1 MERESDTITYSDRM
15 TEENRQKGKT
25 IMMEERLDI
34 ERENEL
40 MVRFGLTR
48 LCARVVACRDCSDDQ
63 VAALLAEATMADPWE
78 AEEMAQVVERLR
90 QARNDQEK
98 VLVCGDY
105 DADGICATAIM
116 VDALH
121 RFGLTVGFYIP
132 DRLSEGYGLNEKTV
146 RMAKERA
153 YSLLITVDNGVRA
166 FAPLQTARQLGLDV
180 IVTDHHVMDAQ
191 EPIVCNCLLHPQ
203 RMGEAFRTLSGAGV
217 ALEVSRALGTVNERQ
232 IVYAGV
238 AAIGDVM
245 EMKGET
251 HSIVRQCIALLNQQ
265 RVRSIQ
271 LLAND
276 SSVWDETKIAFQIVP
291 KLNVT
296 GRLSDRCNV
305 NNTVR
310 YLLSENGSDLITV
323 SKQIAVLNETRKAMS
338 TQMIQTAQ
346 RRLSSQSAFLIVS
359 DPSFHEGIVGL
370 VAGKLCEQY
379 GRPCMVLAQK
389 GDRLRGSIRSVEGV
403 DLSHFFDDLDCLKEY
418 GGHALAAGIAFDCR
432 DRGEVERYVE
442 KKMQLLLPLPLVQTR
457 YIPIERELLT
467 LEQVDSLR
475 LLRPFGNGF
484 EEPLFCVQDL
494 TIADTRTL
502 SGEQHMKWTEKNGM
516 ELLFFHV
523 GDRMQD
529 LKEGGFRHF
538 GGTLGINQ
546 FRHQRKVSM
555 ILREVER

>member
-48 LCARVVACRDCSDDQ
+48 LCARVVACRGCSDDQ
-63 VAALLAEATMADPWE
+63 IAALLAEATMADPWE
-78 AEEMAQVVERLR
+78 AEGMPQVVERLR

-116 VDALH
+116 VDALR

-191 EPIVCNCLLHPQ
+191 EPIVCSCLLHPQ

-251 HSIVRQCIALLNQQ
+251 RSIVRQCIALLNQQ

-370 VAGKLCEQY
+370 VAGKLCEQ
-379 GRPCMVLAQK
+379 
-389 GDRLRGSIRSVEGV
+389 
-403 DLSHFFDDLDCLKEY
+403 
-418 GGHALAAGIAFDCR
+418 
-432 DRGEVERYVE
+432 
-442 KKMQLLLPLPLVQTR
+442 
-457 YIPIERELLT
+457 
-467 LEQVDSLR
+467 
-475 LLRPFGNGF
+475 
-484 EEPLFCVQDL
+484 
-494 TIADTRTL
+494 
-502 SGEQHMKWTEKNGM
+502 
-516 ELLFFHV
+516 
-523 GDRMQD
+523 
-529 LKEGGFRHF
+529 
-538 GGTLGINQ
+538 
-546 FRHQRKVSM
+546 
-555 ILREVER
+555 